1 MEFESAGKLI
11 RLYGTEKGSP
21 LIIMNTAGTDGEA
34 VFKAAEKLT
43 DKPFT
48 LAAVSK
54 TAWNNEMSP
63 WPSGPAASWDRPYAG
78 LAEIYLSSLENKIIP
93 SIISTL
99 GERPEYTAIAGYS
112 LGGLFALYSLYRTNI
127 FSRAASISGSLWYPG
142 FADFAGANKLKCRP
156 SLIYFSLGDREAKKG
171 SPVMRSVQEK
181 TESIVSAFRKKGL
194 NVIFEMN
201 PGSHFSQPEMR
212 TAKAIKALLSV

>member
-21 LIIMNTAGTDGEA
+21 LIIMNTAGTESSA
-34 VFKAAEKLT
+34 VFECAKKLT
-43 DKPFT
+43 ASPFT
-48 LAAVSK
+48 LASVSGIK
-54 TAWNNEMSP
+54 WNDEMPPWTSP
-63 WPSGPAASWDRPYAG
+63 PVSSWDTPYSG
-78 LAEIYLSSLENKIIP
+78 LADKYLTQLKETIIP
-93 SIISTL
+93 EIISRL
-99 GERPEYTAIAGYS
+99 GAEPEYIAAAGYS
-112 LGGLFALYSLYRTNI
+112 LGGLFALYALFRTDI

-142 FADFAGANKLKCRP
+142 FADFAEANELKCSP
-156 SLIYFSLGDREAKKG
+156 SLIYVSLGDREAKKG

-181 TESIVSAFRKKGL
+181 TESIVSAFRQKGL

-212 TAKAIKALLSV
+212 TAKAI